1 MIPVL
6 FSAASPSS
14 HASHLHGGYSDS
26 ILERGDL
33 VQIETTPNVRHY
45 HARFPRRLFLA

>member
-1 MIPVL
+1 M
-6 FSAASPSS
+6 SS
-14 HASHLHGGYSDS
+14 GERAFHLHGGYSDS

-45 HARFPRRLFLA
+45 HARFPRQSFLA